1 MKSTVLDSTKAT
13 SQADKLARFRRSLKT
28 TRELQ
33 EAKLTSGVGGIDT
46 FVEEVEGDWLESW
59 GEEEK
64 DKAKEEEIDPLAGKD
79 LLQKIKVS
87 SHLSRRE
94 TAKQSGYYSVT
105 KNGQI
110 HIKLTDFYSAV
121 LAAKGLSL
129 ETGEAKNK
137 QGHEPTFR
145 INVNRNGQL
154 VIDSIYVEK
163 MGLTPGDELEITL
176 GRKYIHLKKVESTQ
190 QLNKK

>member
-94 TAKQSGYYSVT
+94 TAKQSG
-105 KNGQI
+105 
-110 HIKLTDFYSAV
+110 FYSAV